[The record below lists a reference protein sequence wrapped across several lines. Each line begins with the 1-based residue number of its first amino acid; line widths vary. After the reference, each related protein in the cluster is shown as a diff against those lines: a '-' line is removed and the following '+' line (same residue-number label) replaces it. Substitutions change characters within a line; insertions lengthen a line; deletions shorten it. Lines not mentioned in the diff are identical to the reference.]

1 MRTCRGRWLT
11 AGIFCGRSL
20 RLYLERG
27 IQRMFATLLVL
38 LAAAVL
44 YLWIKIRIIY
54 RTIEELSA
62 QIQERLETDTNV
74 GIDISSGDRKLRA
87 FVSVLDRQLTELRKK
102 QIQYTRGDQE
112 LKMAVT
118 NVSHDLR
125 TPLTAIYGYLDLVR
139 QEPMSAAAAEYLGV
153 IKNRAD
159 ALKAL
164 SEELFRYSVILSVDA
179 YQEREDVCLQS
190 VLEESIAAYY
200 AAIVKAGISPEI
212 HMAGKAVVRRLNRQ
226 ALARIFSNIIN
237 NAIKYSGGDFY
248 VDLDQDGG
256 IHFSNYA
263 PKMDPV
269 IVGHLFDRFYTVTT
283 GSHST
288 GLGLSI
294 ARALTE
300 ELEGRIEA
308 EYRKERLYIHVC
320 FPADSRKPNEKGKET
335 DDGKG

>member
-1 MRTCRGRWLT
+1 MSGLP
-11 AGIFCGRSL
+11 L
-20 RLYLERG
+20 NLLD
-27 IQRMFATLLVL
+27 ATVQTNGQ
-38 LAAAVL
+38 
-44 YLWIKIRIIY
+44 K
-54 RTIEELSA
+54 EE
-62 QIQERLETDTNV
+62 
-74 GIDISSGDRKLRA
+74 
-87 FVSVLDRQLTELRKK
+87 KK
-102 QIQYTRGDQE
+102 QENIEKKEPIKSGEVYSPIKGKVIA
-112 LKMAVT
+112 LNAVKDAT
-118 NVSHDLR
+118 F
-125 TPLTAIYGYLDLVR
+125 AG
-139 QEPMSAAAAEYLGV
+139 EYLGKGV
-153 IKNRAD
+153 AIEPEEGRVVAPFDGKVTVVMDTKHAVGMTSDNGIEVLIHVGMDTVQLKGVDSTNRVSSAKLADGATLIIKEKIMTHGKQRATT
-159 ALKAL
+159 
-164 SEELFRYSVILSVDA
+164 
-179 YQEREDVCLQS
+179 
-190 VLEESIAAYY
+190 
-200 AAIVKAGISPEI
+200 
-212 HMAGKAVVRRLNRQ
+212 N
-226 ALARIFSNIIN
+226 
-237 NAIKYSGGDFY
+237 FY